1 MDLFDR
7 VFIRGTSGADHDSKQ
22 SFPKI
27 TWFICLPFLRQKTPQ
42 HRSHGRFPIR
52 IAKETRSNYPAAS
65 ADKGN
70 YDATDVSRVPHA
82 PFEAL
87 VHHACIQVTREA
99 PWLRLLRGPSFSLIT
114 AYNTPLLLYG
124 SMQPASKE
132 ELVSALP
139 EQSAADR
146 LTFQY
151 FNEVS
156 ILPARVIH
164 PPQFLKEYEDFWSH
178 PSAVSLSWLG
188 LLYGVLSLSH
198 FFSSE
203 PDHRES
209 QRQPKY
215 LECLVQ
221 CLIAADYV
229 RGGPYILECLIHYY
243 LVEFYLNPVTEVGNW
258 MVAGMMAQ
266 LAFRMGYHRDP
277 SHFPRIS
284 AFEGEMRRRVWATI
298 HILDGTM
305 AMLIGAPRIISDGTW
320 NTRPPRN
327 IYDADLDQDCVQLPE
342 SRAGTEVTEVS
353 FLLARYKMSLA
364 MGRLV
369 DLSLMNKLESP
380 ENVNSAEAR
389 LKEAYDSIP
398 EKFKFTS
405 LVHCLSDKPVSV
417 AHRVIIT
424 CLYNKSRI
432 ILYQRQLRKVASTG
446 SSGPGSSEEN
456 ENWTSA
462 ARRKCIEAAL
472 EIMKHLLFLDA
483 ETQPGGTLTMLRS
496 KVSALVVHECL
507 VATAALSTYLYRW
520 SDAPAVDESE
530 GAVSKSGIEAILRQ
544 SYQTWSHWSN
554 WSAEA
559 RRAVELLD
567 LLFKKLG
574 CNSLDIEIDEE
585 ALPMDEM
592 ELGLDWDADTLGI
605 FFPLLN
611 EPSV

>member
-1 MDLFDR
+1 MSS
-7 VFIRGTSGADHDSKQ
+7 IPPPENA
-22 SFPKI
+22 
-27 TWFICLPFLRQKTPQ
+27 
-42 HRSHGRFPIR
+42 
-52 IAKETRSNYPAAS
+52 AAS
-65 ADKGN
+65 EPRPIPYSHRKRDKKQLSCGFCRQRKLRCDRRQPCAACAVRGLGSSCLYPSDSRSPMAPAPPRAQLQPN
-70 YDATDVSRVPHA
+70 VGSIEDRLKRIEDIVLANMKTAPVQKDENTGIPQQPSNPPSPAPPVS
-82 PFEAL
+82 
-87 VHHACIQVTREA
+87 
-99 PWLRLLRGPSFSLIT
+99 
-114 AYNTPLLLYG
+114 
-124 SMQPASKE
+124 
-132 ELVSALP
+132 SAEP
-139 EQSAADR
+139 ADR

-405 LVHCLSDKPVSV
+405 LVHCLSDKP
-417 AHRVIIT
+417 T
-424 CLYNKSRI
+424 
-432 ILYQRQLRKVASTG
+432 RKH
-446 SSGPGSSEEN
+446 N
-456 ENWTSA
+456 QA
-462 ARRKCIEAAL
+462 A
-472 EIMKHLLFLDA
+472 
-483 ETQPGGTLTMLRS
+483 P
-496 KVSALVVHECL
+496 
-507 VATAALSTYLYRW
+507 
-520 SDAPAVDESE
+520 
-530 GAVSKSGIEAILRQ
+530 
-544 SYQTWSHWSN
+544 
-554 WSAEA
+554 
-559 RRAVELLD
+559 
-567 LLFKKLG
+567 
-574 CNSLDIEIDEE
+574 
-585 ALPMDEM
+585 
-592 ELGLDWDADTLGI
+592 
-605 FFPLLN
+605 
-611 EPSV
+611 